1 MLIHVTEMPRR
12 PEPHAQIVSF
22 ELFFLS
28 TIFAHL
34 IALVGINILWTFFM
48 EQQRWFP
55 SAACLE
61 PTVSVPCLSIT
72 HISFLIIGL
81 FGITC
86 PFPWYLSVG
95 ERKLLKGKERV
106 CLSFLP
112 LGIISLPWESL
123 PVFSLAVGN
132 NTIHIVLQSGK
143 PGNHII
149 SWILSSPDT
158 FTIGH
163 CFHSSPAASFFLEL
177 SILDTFWPGGLI
189 FWCHIFLPVRG
200 VLVTRILERFVI
212 PSSSGPRFVRILH
225 YNLYILGGPA
235 WHDS

>member
-95 ERKLLKGKERV
+95 ERKLLTLSGSLGFLGSHVRQVPASCGSPIPHGGGHQEHLFLLWGCRGWAV
-106 CLSFLP
+106 CEQPRSFCLLSLSQQTP
-112 LGIISLPWESL
+112 RHQSQSL
-123 PVFSLAVGN
+123 
-132 NTIHIVLQSGK
+132 
-143 PGNHII
+143 
-149 SWILSSPDT
+149 
-158 FTIGH
+158 
-163 CFHSSPAASFFLEL
+163 
-177 SILDTFWPGGLI
+177 
-189 FWCHIFLPVRG
+189 
-200 VLVTRILERFVI
+200 
-212 PSSSGPRFVRILH
+212 
-225 YNLYILGGPA
+225 Y
-235 WHDS
+235 